1 MAALNYLTEDQ
12 VRDQARIVLG
22 LENTETAR
30 AGVGQLTT
38 FNQLGFKGVNFKPD
52 GWYLPNEKSFPALI
66 LETKAQNHLFSNIDR
81 DELLR
86 NCKICQDQYPH
97 VIGILY
103 NAEDIEVYQDG
114 TKVIVG
120 GNLLLNKEVYLGL
133 FQQNSI
139 DKINIYRLTKK
150 INDTLHFEF
159 GIKNLYHR
167 MIFTSCALVAKRY
180 GAVLVHNMKWALF
193 QTSIKTTLESSLQED
208 LNKNSKLQV
217 LIETYSLIQVNQTPR
232 QQSINEFIDN
242 ISKISDNLNSDFW
255 NGEDVMAIF
264 FNEFTRYK
272 GKSEQGQVFTPDHIT
287 SFMYRLINVDKDSVV
302 LDAACGS
309 GAFLVKSMC
318 NMIKESGGVRTT
330 HAAEIKDSQLY
341 GIEIDREI
349 YALACANMLIH
360 KDGKTNLA
368 LLDSRTEEA
377 AQWISSKPITKVL
390 MNPPFENKYGCLE
403 IVLNVLNNVAQG
415 TKCAFILPDNK
426 LEKNPGISRRI
437 LKRHRLEKII
447 KLPKDTFQSV
457 SMTTSIFVFSAGFP
471 QNGKSIFACFIEDD
485 GLETVK
491 NQGRQDT
498 KNRWQDI
505 EDHWMNIIE
514 KQSGSD
520 TIQWIDPSSS
530 IRYREPEKPLELT
543 QADFVRSVLHYI
555 LYKKGIDEKDFKE
568 QVLNMVLYNDEIA
581 EDYRKLVSIRKSS
594 KNIDT
599 KGWKPFRYQDLFNI
613 VKGERLTKAN
623 MRNGNINYIGA
634 SAFNNGITARID
646 NSEHIH
652 PAGTITVCYNGSI
665 GSAFYQED
673 PFWASDDVN
682 VFYPKFNMDR
692 YIALFFVSLFRK
704 EGLRYQFLD
713 KWTLDKMNDTTVLL
727 PCSEGNNAP
736 NWDDIRAFI
745 KSIYKKMI

>member
-1 MAALNYLTEDQ
+1 MAAFIFLTEDQ
-12 VRDQARIVLG
+12 VRDKARDILG

-38 FNQLGFKGVNFKPD
+38 FNQLGFKGINYKPD

-66 LETKAQNHLFSNIDR
+66 LETKAQNHSFSDVDR

-86 NCKICQDQYPH
+86 NCEICRKQYPH
-97 VIGILY
+97 VVGILY
-103 NAEDIEVYQDG
+103 NAEEIEVYQDG
-114 TKVIVG
+114 LKVIVG
-120 GNLLLNKEVYLGL
+120 GDLLLNKEAYLGL

-139 DKINIYRLTKK
+139 DKKNIYRLTKK

-180 GAVLVHNMKWALF
+180 GAVLVHNMKWTLF
-193 QTSIKTTLESSLQED
+193 QVSIKTTLESSLQED
-208 LNKNSKLQV
+208 MNKNSKLQV
-217 LIETYSLIQVNQTPR
+217 LIDTYSLIQVNQTPR
-232 QQSINEFIDN
+232 QHSINEFIDN
-242 ISKISDNLNSDFW
+242 ITKISDSLNSDFW

-318 NMIKESGGVRTT
+318 NMIKESGGIRTN

-341 GIEIDREI
+341 GIEFDREI

-368 LLDSRTEEA
+368 FLDSRTEDA
-377 AQWISSKPITKVL
+377 AKWISSKAITKVL

-415 TKCAFILPDNK
+415 TQCAFILPDNK
-426 LEKNPGISRRI
+426 LEKNPGISRRM
-437 LKRHRLEKII
+437 LKRHRLDKII

-457 SMTTSIFVFSAGFP
+457 SMTTSVFVFTAGFP
-471 QNGKSIFACFIEDD
+471 QNGKAIFACHIEDD

-505 EDHWMNIIE
+505 EDYWMDIIE
-514 KQSGSD
+514 KQHGSD
-520 TIQWIDPSSS
+520 TIQWIDPASS
-530 IRYREPEKPLELT
+530 IRYREPSKPLTIT

-568 QVLNMVLYNDEIA
+568 QVLNMVLYNDEID
-581 EDYRKLVSIRKSS
+581 EEYRKLISIRKNSE
-594 KNIDT
+594 NIDT
-599 KGWKPFRYQDLFNI
+599 KDWKPFKYKDLFEI
-613 VKGERLTKAN
+613 TKGERLTKAD
-623 MRNGNINYIGA
+623 MIEGNLNYIGA
-634 SAFNNGITARID
+634 SAFNNGITAQIS

-682 VFYPKFNMDR
+682 VFYPKFKMDR

-713 KWTLDKMNDTTVLL
+713 KWTLDKMNDTTILL
-727 PCSEGNNAP
+727 PCDKEGAP
-736 NWDDIRAFI
+736 EWNHIRTFI
-745 KSIYKKMI
+745 RNIYKKMI

>member
-1 MAALNYLTEDQ
+1 MVASNYLTEDQ
-12 VRDQARIVLG
+12 VRDRARIILG
-22 LENTETAR
+22 LENTETAC

-38 FNQLGFKGVNFKPD
+38 FNQLGFKGINFKPD

-66 LETKAQNHLFSNIDR
+66 LEAKAQSHSFSDIDR

-86 NCKICQDQYPH
+86 NCEICKSLYPH
-97 VIGILY
+97 VVGVLY
-103 NAEDIEVYQDG
+103 NFEDIEVYKDG
-114 TKVIVG
+114 EKVIVG
-120 GNLLLNKEVYLGL
+120 GGLLLNKEVYLGL

-139 DKINIYRLTKK
+139 DKNNIYRLTKK

-180 GAVLVHNMKWALF
+180 GAILVHNMKWALF
-193 QTSIKTTLESSLQED
+193 QSSIKTTLESSLNED

-217 LIETYSLIQVNQTPR
+217 LIDTYSLIQVNQTPR

-242 ISKISDNLNSDFW
+242 VSKISDNLNSDFW

-318 NMIKESGGVRTT
+318 NMIKESGGVRTK

-341 GIEIDREI
+341 GIEFDREI

-368 LLDSRTEEA
+368 LLDSRTQEA
-377 AQWISSKPITKVL
+377 AKWISSKPITKVL

-415 TKCAFILPDNK
+415 TQCAFILPDNK
-426 LEKNPGISRRI
+426 LEKNPGMSRRI

-447 KLPKDTFQSV
+447 KLPKDTFQNV
-457 SMTTSIFVFSAGFP
+457 SMTTSIFVFSAGVP
-471 QNGKSIFACFIEDD
+471 QNGKEIFACYIEED

-498 KNRWQDI
+498 KNRWKDI
-505 EDHWMNIIE
+505 EDRWMSVVE

-530 IRYREPEKPLELT
+530 IRYKEPEKPLVLT

-568 QVLNMVLYNDEIA
+568 QVLNMVLYNDDITG
-581 EDYRKLVSIRKSS
+581 DYKKLVSIRKSS
-594 KNIDT
+594 KSIDT
-599 KGWKPFRYQDLFNI
+599 NAWKPFLYQDLFQI

-623 MRNGNINYIGA
+623 MRDGSINYIGA
-634 SAFNNGITARID
+634 SAFNNGITARIG

-665 GSAFYQED
+665 GSSFYQEES
-673 PFWASDDVN
+673 FWASDDVN
-682 VFYPKFNMDR
+682 VFYPKFKMDR
-692 YIALFFVSLFRK
+692 YIALFFVSIFRK
-704 EGLRYQFLD
+704 QGLRYQFLD
-713 KWTLDKMNDTTVLL
+713 KWTLDKMNETTILL
-727 PCSEGNNAP
+727 PCSDVSGIPDWAG
-736 NWDDIRAFI
+736 IRAFI